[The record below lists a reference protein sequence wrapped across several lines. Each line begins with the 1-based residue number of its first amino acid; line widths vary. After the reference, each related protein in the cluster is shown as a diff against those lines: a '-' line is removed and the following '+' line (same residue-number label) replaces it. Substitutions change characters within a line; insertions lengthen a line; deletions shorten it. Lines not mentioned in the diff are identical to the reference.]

1 MPIAALLLLL
11 FAARAVEVPAA
22 GPPSPDQVRQE
33 FLARLNEARAAAG
46 ARPLVLAAP
55 LNRVAQQ
62 NAEEV
67 RDSGAVHYDERSIPR
82 IQQRLRKAG
91 YEAHGW
97 HQELAAAPGDAGEVL
112 AWVRSG
118 LPETFHALLDPD
130 YQELGV
136 GISDLRGSPL
146 YTFFLAWRES
156 ESFARG
162 TAGLSDL
169 ERVRAEMLA
178 RANAERTAAGVRPLL
193 RDPRLDAAAQRHA
206 EDMLARAYYDHVSPD
221 GTSPNTRTRKS
232 GYVGRIVGENIA
244 RGPMA
249 VQEVMDNWMG
259 STEHRRNLLLPA
271 FTHLGVGVA
280 VGHNAAM
287 GDTVIWVQDFGSPAL
302 PQIPAGGTLPR
313 R

>member
-11 FAARAVEVPAA
+11 FAARAAEIPAVV
-22 GPPSPDQVRQE
+22 GPPSPDQVRHE

-46 ARPLVLAAP
+46 ARPLSLAEP

-67 RDSGAVHYDERSIPR
+67 RDAEGIHYDEKSIPR

-91 YEAHGW
+91 YVAHGW
-97 HQELAAAPGDAGEVL
+97 HQEFAAAPGDAGEVL

-136 GISDLRGSPL
+136 GISNLKGSPL

-156 ESFARG
+156 ESFARD
-162 TAGLSDL
+162 TAGLGDL
-169 ERVRAEMLA
+169 ERVRAEMLV
-178 RANAERTAAGVRPLL
+178 RVNAERAAAGVPSLL
-193 RDPRLDAAAQRHA
+193 RDARLDEAAQRHA
-206 EDMLARAYYDHVSPD
+206 EDMLVRSYYDHVSPD
-221 GTSPNTRTRKS
+221 GTSPKTRTRKS
-232 GYVGRIVGENIA
+232 GYPGGIVGENIA
-244 RGPMA
+244 RGPVA

-259 STEHRRNLLLPA
+259 SSGHRHNLLLPT

-280 VGHNAAM
+280 VGHNPAM
-287 GDTVIWVQDFGSPAL
+287 GDTVIWVQDFGSPL
-302 PQIPAGGTLPR
+302 GP
-313 R
+313 

>member
-11 FAARAVEVPAA
+11 FAARAAEIPAA

-46 ARPLVLAAP
+46 ARPLTFAEP

-67 RDSGAVHYDERSIPR
+67 RGAGGVHYDEKSIPR
-82 IQQRLRKAG
+82 IQQRLRQAG
-91 YEAHGW
+91 YAAHGW
-97 HQELAAAPGDAGEVL
+97 HQEFAAAPGDAGEVL

-162 TAGLSDL
+162 TAGLGDL

-178 RANAERTAAGVRPLL
+178 RANAERAAAGVPPLI
-193 RDPRLDAAAQRHA
+193 RDPRLDEAAQRHA
-206 EDMLARAYYDHVSPD
+206 EDMLVRSYYSHTSPD
-221 GTSPNTRTRKS
+221 GTSPQSRTRKS
-232 GYVGRIVGENIA
+232 GYTGRIVGENIA
-244 RGPMA
+244 RGPVA

-259 STEHRRNLLLPA
+259 SSGHRHNLLLPGFA
-271 FTHLGVGVA
+271 HLGIGVA
-280 VGHNAAM
+280 VGHSAAM
-287 GDTVIWVQDFGSPAL
+287 GDTVIWVQDFGSPL
-302 PQIPAGGTLPR
+302 GP
-313 R
+313 